1 MHKQKLFKVE
11 PEGREALFI
20 AARSNDHAAEIYVAY
35 ELSRN
40 REIPD
45 FSVGRIDQT
54 IAGERRLGLD
64 DMLSHGV
71 SGIAA
76 CDPLFG
82 WRVTEA
88 M

>member
-1 MHKQKLFKVE
+1 MHKLKLFTVE
-11 PEGREALFI
+11 PEGREAFFI
-20 AARSNDHAAEIYVAY
+20 AARRNEHAAEIYVAY

-40 REIPD
+40 REITD
-45 FSVGRIDQT
+45 FSVERIDQT
-54 IAGERRLGLD
+54 VVGGRRLGLD

-82 WRVTEA
+82 WCVTEA

>member
-1 MHKQKLFKVE
+1 MHKLKLFKVE
-11 PEGREALFI
+11 PEGREAMFI
-20 AARSNDHAAEIYVAY
+20 TARGTDHAAEIYVAH

-40 REIPD
+40 RQVPD
-45 FSVGRIDQT
+45 FSVERTDQT

-76 CDPLFG
+76 FDALFG
-82 WRVTEA
+82 WCVAEA
-88 M
+88 F